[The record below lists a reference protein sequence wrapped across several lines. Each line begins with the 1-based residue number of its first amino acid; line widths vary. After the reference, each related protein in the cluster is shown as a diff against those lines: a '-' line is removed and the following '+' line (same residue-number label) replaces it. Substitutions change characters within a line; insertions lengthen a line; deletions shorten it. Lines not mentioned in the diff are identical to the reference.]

1 MKLLARFGRWLQ
13 QTFDDGCAEPND
25 SPNFDAQKIDDAG
38 WRQGSVLSAA
48 IVDHLV
54 AKKILPAQ
62 PCDGIWCI
70 LTQDCDLVHHDFSG
84 EPKVEVV
91 FARHVDKPN
100 KGYTWSK
107 NARELH
113 LRDETLAQSLAFHAR
128 NRETIPRWLLCDFEP
143 SEKSLDFDSIK
154 LLARWVSRKYYRAA
168 FPGEFNDR
176 IGKKTGDKIKKLLQK
191 SPGHFHEIHIQI
203 TPDELPANQN
213 YNAIILCIAADDA
226 LESDEVYKATIE
238 LGKRFRALLQACEGI
253 NVVECQV
260 KFRDEVTLEDLDSMQ
275 RWDFDSITIRQT
287 DTIDDTP
294 ADH

>member
-1 MKLLARFGRWLQ
+1 M
-13 QTFDDGCAEPND
+13 
-25 SPNFDAQKIDDAG
+25 
-38 WRQGSVLSAA
+38 
-48 IVDHLV
+48 VDHLV
-54 AKKILPAQ
+54 AKRLLPDQ
-62 PCDGIWCI
+62 PSEGIWCV
-70 LTQDCDLVHHDFSG
+70 LTQDCDLVHHDLSG

-91 FARHVDKPN
+91 LARHVDKPN

-113 LRDETLAQSLAFHAR
+113 LRDESLGQSLAFHAR
-128 NRETIPRWLLCDFEP
+128 DRETIPRWQLCSFQPNEVP
-143 SEKSLDFDSIK
+143 LSRDSIK

-168 FPGEFNDR
+168 FPGAFNDR
-176 IGKKTGDKIKKLLQK
+176 IGRKTDDKIKKLLQK

-203 TPDELPANQN
+203 TGDELPAGQD
-213 YNAIILCIAADDA
+213 YNAIILCIAADEA
-226 LESDEVYKATIE
+226 LESDKAYEATIE
-238 LGKRFRALLQACEGI
+238 LGKKFRALLQGCDGI

-260 KFRDEVTLEDLDSMQ
+260 KSRDEVTLEDLDSMQ